1 MLLAITPLTDVGL
14 WARGNGLEIVLDL
27 SGAFLLGRFISWTGK
42 RITARIDANARD
54 SDALVR
60 SEASKHR
67 HALAQVASWATLVV
81 LYCIAALLVLQ
92 RLGVP
97 VAGLVAPATV
107 AGVALGFGAQRV
119 VQDLLAGFFLV
130 TERQYGFGDV
140 IKITV
145 GAGAAPMTGTVE
157 DVTLRVTQ
165 IRTLNGEV
173 VITPNGQIL
182 QVTNLSR
189 DWARAVLDIP
199 VPAGADLAS
208 VNAVLRQVGVEAYQD
223 PDLRSLLLD
232 VPSVMGVESFEADQ
246 LNIRLVARTL
256 PGKQFDVGREL
267 RARAATALRQQGL
280 PLCSDL
286 VGTSLDPDPPSVP
299 EPTAAG
305 VSTGRPTALR

>member
-14 WARGNGLEIVLDL
+14 WARGRGLEIVLVV
-27 SGAFLLGRFISWTGK
+27 SGALLLGRLTSWLGL
-42 RITARIDANARD
+42 RITDRIDDNARD

-60 SEASKHR
+60 SEASKNR
-67 HALAQVASWATLVV
+67 HALAQVATWASLVV
-81 LYCIAALLVLQ
+81 IYGIAALLVLQ
-92 RLGVP
+92 RLDVP
-97 VAGLVAPATV
+97 IAGLVAPATV
-107 AGVALGFGAQRV
+107 AGVALGFGAQRI

-165 IRTLNGEV
+165 IRTVNGEV

-199 VPAGADLAS
+199 VPAGADIAQVS
-208 VNAVLRQVGVEAYQD
+208 TVLRQVGDEAYDD
-223 PDLRSLLLD
+223 PELRSLLLD
-232 VPSVMGVESFEADQ
+232 VPSVMGVESFEVDQ
-246 LNIRLVARTL
+246 LNIRMVARTL

-267 RARAATALRQQGL
+267 RARAATALRRHGVQL
-280 PLCSDL
+280 SA
-286 VGTSLDPDPPSVP
+286 
-299 EPTAAG
+299 EA
-305 VSTGRPTALR
+305 VSTDLATADPTALA

>member
-1 MLLAITPLTDVGL
+1 MLLSIEPLTDVGV
-14 WARGNGLEIVLDL
+14 WARGRGLEIVLIVT
-27 SGAFLLGRFISWTGK
+27 GAVLLARATTWGGQ
-42 RITARIDANARD
+42 RITDRIDQTAQE

-67 HALAQVASWATLVV
+67 HALAQVATWATLVAI
-81 LYCIAALLVLQ
+81 YCVTALLVLQ

-119 VQDLLAGFFLV
+119 VQDLLAGFFLI

-140 IKITV
+140 VRLTV
-145 GAGAAPMTGTVE
+145 SGAATPMTGTVE

-165 IRTLNGEV
+165 MRTVNGEV
-173 VITPNGQIL
+173 VITPNGQIV

-199 VPAGADLAS
+199 VPTGADIPGIS
-208 VNAVLRQVGVEAYQD
+208 AVLRQVGIEAYAD
-223 PDLRSLLLD
+223 PPLRSLLLD
-232 VPSVMGVESFEADQ
+232 TPSVMGVESLEVDQ
-246 LNIRLVARTL
+246 LNIRMVARTL

-267 RARAATALRQQGL
+267 RARAATALRAEGL
-280 PLCSDL
+280 RVPPGLDTAEPSG
-286 VGTSLDPDPPSVP
+286 VG
-299 EPTAAG
+299 
-305 VSTGRPTALR
+305 

>member
-1 MLLAITPLTDVGL
+1 MLLSIEPLTDVGV
-14 WARGNGLEIVLDL
+14 WARGRGLEIVLIVT
-27 SGAFLLGRFISWTGK
+27 GAVLLARATTWGGQ
-42 RITARIDANARD
+42 RITDRIDQTAQE

-67 HALAQVASWATLVV
+67 HALAQVATWATLVAI
-81 LYCIAALLVLQ
+81 YCVTALLVLQ

-119 VQDLLAGFFLV
+119 VQDLLAGFFLI

-140 IKITV
+140 VRLTV
-145 GAGAAPMTGTVE
+145 SGAATPMTGTVE

-165 IRTLNGEV
+165 MRTVNGEV
-173 VITPNGQIL
+173 VITPNGQIV

-199 VPAGADLAS
+199 VPTGADIPGIS
-208 VNAVLRQVGVEAYQD
+208 AVLRQVGIEAYAD
-223 PDLRSLLLD
+223 PPLRLLLLD
-232 VPSVMGVESFEADQ
+232 TPSVMGVESLEVDQ
-246 LNIRLVARTL
+246 LNIRMVARTL

-267 RARAATALRQQGL
+267 RARAATALRAEGL
-280 PLCSDL
+280 RVPPGLDTAEPSG
-286 VGTSLDPDPPSVP
+286 VG
-299 EPTAAG
+299 
-305 VSTGRPTALR
+305 